1 MTNRDDGNDAA
12 MPVVRVGALRPSAVH
27 LAREVL
33 ATMRRHRLGTHATA
47 LAFRVL
53 VSTVPLALLGIGLLG
68 ALGLRSVWDDSI
80 APALRHH
87 VAASV
92 ARAADDTAHRIFA
105 RSDAELVVLACA
117 LVVWNTLLAVREV
130 EHALDEIHE
139 QEGRRPFW
147 SGLATGVPLALAVDL
162 ALVGALLAV
171 VVPPRAIRHGAWH
184 EVVELAR
191 WPTAVGLVWL
201 AVALLVRYAPGE
213 HPEPRWASAGSAL
226 VVAGWIGATAA
237 FGWWS
242 TSVASYRTAVG
253 TLTAFLALTGYALA
267 LGLVFVLGAQLDETL
282 RRRDGD
288 RRRAAPRTRRAS

>member
-1 MTNRDDGNDAA
+1 
-12 MPVVRVGALRPSAVH
+12 MPVVPAEAVGRSAVQ

-53 VSTVPLALLGIGLLG
+53 VSMVPLALLGIGLLG

-80 APALRHH
+80 APVVRDR

-92 ARAADDTAHRIFA
+92 ARAADDTVHRIFA
-105 RSDAELVVLACA
+105 RSDAALIALAGA
-117 LVVWNTLLAVREV
+117 LVVWNTLLAVREA

-147 SGLATGVPLALAVDL
+147 SGLATGIPLAVAIDL

-171 VVPPRAIRHGAWH
+171 VVPPRAVRDGPWHGVA
-184 EVVELAR
+184 ELAR
-191 WPTAVGLVWL
+191 WPAAVALVWL

-226 VVAGWIGATAA
+226 VVGGWVGATAG
-237 FGWWS
+237 FGWWT

-253 TLTAFLALTGYALA
+253 TLTAFLVLTGYALA

-282 RRRDGD
+282 RRRDGG
-288 RRRAAPRTRRAS
+288 RRGKAARSRRAS